1 VRTSEVSLDL
11 RGLNRLLSR
20 PRGECRAA
28 SPRLRG
34 RWTTVLLSALFFALI
49 HSPLHWAF
57 TFLFGMVTGSYYT
70 RERKL
75 IPLMVAHAIVDL
87 WSFGWFLLLC

>member
-1 VRTSEVSLDL
+1 
-11 RGLNRLLSR
+11 
-20 PRGECRAA
+20 
-28 SPRLRG
+28 
-34 RWTTVLLSALFFALI
+34 
-49 HSPLHWAF
+49 
-57 TFLFGMVTGSYYT
+57 MVTGSYYT